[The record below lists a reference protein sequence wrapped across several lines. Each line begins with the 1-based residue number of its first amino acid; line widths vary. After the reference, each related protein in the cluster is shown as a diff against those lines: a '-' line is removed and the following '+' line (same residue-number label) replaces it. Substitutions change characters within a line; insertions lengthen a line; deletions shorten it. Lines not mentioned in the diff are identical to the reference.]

1 MDMPKITAIT
11 GKLNYYFAL
20 LLAFYL
26 SLQDRWLILVFFCW
40 LASWIIDVVLSKRYL
55 EFRFDKKHWVIYLLW
70 AYALLMLIS
79 VFYSQNLGYAYKI
92 IERRVVIAAVP
103 LTLSIGFS
111 KEYKLKP
118 LLLAFVAGNVFGLL
132 FSLGIPVIEYLS
144 DFRSR
149 NMIHKYPW
157 KAFLHFF
164 LDFKHRTYFGI
175 NQMLALLS
183 LLYLRK
189 DLIPKMGKLYYWQ
202 CFIVYALVYTSLML
216 VLGGRIALI
225 ILVLVAS
232 FYVYNAL
239 NKHQHRKFALMVVLL
254 GVLSMIALYAFHPRF
269 ESIRPGELAG
279 NSSLQ
284 SKDSRLGIWYSG
296 MQVLEEDKQFLF
308 GVGIGDV
315 KDLLKE
321 KYEQNHLSTEFIESN
336 SHVHN
341 TYLQVLLE
349 TGIPG
354 LLCLLMLLIAFPLSL
369 RDKKERLYAGTI
381 SFMFAMLMMVE
392 VVFLQIG
399 GLLVFSL
406 SFLFLS
412 KTGSRKEEDLSLP
425 DGFPKTFTIV
435 NATMVLMAL
444 VVFCYPLYGKKGYD
458 PKDPTTYASNNY
470 ELIKELPGNPP
481 EELQDCWGYKISSTC
496 RGYYQPYFD
505 RIEFLTGFYQPHP
518 GGKGTFSA
526 WCYVS
531 EDFDGI
537 QVQIFTNSSTGQEFS
552 DVYDL
557 SQKGSW
563 QKLSFNYS
571 GVDKLSPMSF
581 FFAKYHVRD
590 FSTLKGY
597 AIFALPFYELPC
609 QE

>member
-1 MDMPKITAIT
+1 MPKITALT

-20 LLAFYL
+20 LLAFNL

-40 LASWIIDVVLSKRYL
+40 VATWIIDVVLSKRYL
-55 EFRFDKKHWVIYLLW
+55 EFRFDKQHWVIYILW

-79 VFYSQNLGYAYKI
+79 VFYSQNLEYAYKI
-92 IERRVVIAAVP
+92 IERRVVIAIVP
-103 LTLSIGFS
+103 LMLSIGFS

-118 LLLAFVAGNVFGLL
+118 LLLAFVAGNVFSLL

-144 DFRSR
+144 DFKSR

-157 KAFLHFF
+157 KAFLQFF
-164 LDFKHRTYFGI
+164 LEFKHRTYFGI

-189 DLIPKMGKLYYWQ
+189 DLIPKIGKLCYWL
-202 CFIVYALVYTSLML
+202 CFTIYALVYTSLML

-232 FYVYNAL
+232 FYVFNAL
-239 NKHQHRKFALMVVLL
+239 NNHQHRKFALTVMLL
-254 GVLSMIALYAFHPRF
+254 GVLSMIALYAYHPRF
-269 ESIRPGELAG
+269 ESIRPGKLTE

-296 MQVLEEDKQFLF
+296 LQVLGEDKQYML

-321 KYEQNHLSTEFIESN
+321 KYIQNRLSTQLVESN

-412 KTGSRKEEDLSLP
+412 KTRSRKEEYLSLP
-425 DGFPKTFTIV
+425 DGLCKTAMLV
-435 NATMVLMAL
+435 NVAMVLMAL
-444 VVFCYPLYGKKGYD
+444 VVFSYPLYGKQGYD
-458 PKDPTTYASNNY
+458 PKDPGTYATNNY
-470 ELIKELPGNPP
+470 ELIKQLPGNPP
-481 EELQDCWGYKISSTC
+481 EELQGCWGYKISSTC
-496 RGYYQPYFD
+496 IGYYQPQYD
-505 RIEFLTGFYQPHP
+505 RIEFLTGFYQPGP
-518 GGKGTFSA
+518 GEGKFST

-531 EDFDGI
+531 EDFDGVH
-537 QVQIFTNSSTGQEFS
+537 VQIFTNSSTGQNFS
-552 DVYDL
+552 DAYDL

-571 GVDKLSPMSF
+571 GLDKLSPFSF
-581 FFAKYHVRD
+581 FFAKEHVKD

-597 AIFALPFYELPC
+597 AVFALPFFE
-609 QE
+609 